1 VAGRPAPGHPLHWL
15 AAKLVATL
23 VVAGAVYSLFAV
35 FNHSDA
41 YRATLGELN
50 GTEILLVEAIA
61 ITLIAYAVARAVTT
75 AADAVLA
82 LRGLSGRGGAVRL
95 LINLLIAVGLVLG
108 LFNLA
113 GVSAE
118 SIFLGSAFAGII
130 LGLAAQTVL
139 SNVFAGLLLVFADP
153 FRLGDRISLVS
164 SSYPVVAPSYPH
176 ELTYPTYSGTVIDIG
191 LVYTM
196 VRLDTGAEARIPNAV
211 VLSSMLLKPGRIT
224 ADVHRIRM
232 TFPVAL
238 AVATVEGAIVA
249 VQKEFPP
256 PVEGAPQAHL
266 EVADIGASTWDGVI
280 VVWATGIAE
289 TTVRDRVMR
298 SVLEQ
303 VAPAK

>member
-1 VAGRPAPGHPLHWL
+1 MPQHPLGWL
-15 AAKLVATL
+15 AAKLIATL
-23 VVAGAVYSLFAV
+23 FVAGAVYAFFTV
-35 FNHSDA
+35 FNHTEV
-41 YRATLGELN
+41 YRAILGRFS
-50 GTEILLVEAIA
+50 GVEILLLEAVA

-75 AADAVLA
+75 AADAFLVA
-82 LRGLSGRGGAVRL
+82 RGMAARGGAVRL
-95 LINLLIAVGLVLG
+95 CINLLIAVALVMG

-118 SIFLGSAFAGII
+118 SIFLGSAFAGIV

-164 SSYPVVAPSYPH
+164 SAYPVVAPSYPH

-232 TFPVAL
+232 TFPIATPVS
-238 AVATVEGAIVA
+238 AVESA
-249 VQKEFPP
+249 VPAVSQDFPSP
-256 PVEGAPQAHL
+256 AEGAPRPHL
-266 EVADIGASTWDGVI
+266 EVADIGSTTWDGVI
-280 VVWATGIAE
+280 VVWATGLSE

-298 SVLEQ
+298 AVLAR
-303 VAPAK
+303 VGAGAAK